1 MGIEG
6 LLKNCHCYG
15 VSSIMECMASEI
27 TIHMACIFIYLYYGY
42 QCNFLLNNP
51 KVQENIVY
59 L

>member
-1 MGIEG
+1 MD
-6 LLKNCHCYG
+6 
-15 VSSIMECMASEI
+15 CMTSEI